1 MGNYMVGSKWLA
13 KSVVIAIINPGLS
26 MAFDV
31 ATRPGLLTLSNSLI
45 LRMVV
50 RYYRQFSVHVI
61 QVQIT
66 VAAHH

>member
-1 MGNYMVGSKWLA
+1 MGMVGSKCLA
-13 KSVVIAIINPGLS
+13 KSVVIAIINPGPS

-50 RYYRQFSVHVI
+50 RNRQFSVHVI
-61 QVQIT
+61 QVQIA